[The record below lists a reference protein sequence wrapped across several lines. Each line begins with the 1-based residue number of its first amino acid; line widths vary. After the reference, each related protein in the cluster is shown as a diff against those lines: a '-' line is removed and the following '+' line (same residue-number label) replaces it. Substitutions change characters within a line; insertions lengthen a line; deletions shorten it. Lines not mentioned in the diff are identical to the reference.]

1 VGEDPVQR
9 ALFISISR
17 ASAGS
22 AGKSPVEILP
32 DQFISSNFT
41 ISFQQIKD
49 LVFSHLYLQCHS
61 HPTALAN

>member
-1 VGEDPVQR
+1 MQCSKATQKTLTVTLKVSVGEGPAPQ

-32 DQFISSNFT
+32 HNFISSNFR
-41 ISFQQIKD
+41 ISFEQVKD
-49 LVFSHLYLQCHS
+49 
-61 HPTALAN
+61 